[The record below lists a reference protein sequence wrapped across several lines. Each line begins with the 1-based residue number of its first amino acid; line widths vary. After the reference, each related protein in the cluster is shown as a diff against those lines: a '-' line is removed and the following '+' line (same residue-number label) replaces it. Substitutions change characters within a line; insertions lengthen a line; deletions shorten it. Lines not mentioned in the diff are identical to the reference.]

1 MKSEHKID
9 INNSIATRL
18 LKIVLSL
25 YLFIALITTLTQV
38 FLEYQFQ
45 KNNIRNDLVRIQR
58 TFEKS
63 LALDLWLLKQESLKS
78 TVEGMLEIPTI
89 IGVKIENTE
98 GEELAVGGTIL
109 QNGEIG
115 QVGLH
120 INLLTLKREE
130 TTVHAGKK
138 YNYEIFA
145 HEFPIVYTTQK
156 GTKNIGLATIYSGA
170 TVVFRLVKLGFI
182 LIIVN
187 AFIKT
192 IALWFIFLWVSEY
205 LLRRPL
211 TSLATSTEDISLENL
226 GSYRINIKT
235 SGRNELK
242 VLEESFNRMI
252 EKLHQSIVKTT
263 LLETKQSAMISN
275 ISDVIAIMGV
285 DGIIKYKSPNIEKW
299 FGWHPQDLVNTDGWL
314 TVHPDDSERIQ
325 NEFFHLLENDNTSTR
340 VEYRYKCK
348 DGSYKPIELTAM
360 NLTNNPAIGGVLI
373 NYHDITE
380 RKKAEDAI
388 KTKNIELISAKE
400 KAEAASIA
408 KSHFLANMSHEIRT
422 PMNGFMGIMQVLEH
436 TDLTEEQKNY
446 INISKTSSKALL
458 SVINDILD
466 YSKIEA
472 GMMTIEKSSFSL
484 HELMM
489 EVIDFFKLSVTKKS
503 LSIFSFIDEEIPD
516 KLMGDPF
523 RLRQI
528 LSNLIGNAVK
538 FTNEG
543 KIEVSVKKQAWI
555 QDGKIKLEF
564 MVKDSGIGIEKDQ
577 RESIFKS
584 FSQADNS
591 NTRKYGGTGLGLAI
605 SKTLVEMMEGEIWVE
620 SIINEGSTFFFTCSL
635 EVE

>member
-1 MKSEHKID
+1 
-9 INNSIATRL
+9 
-18 LKIVLSL
+18 LS
-25 YLFIALITTLTQV
+25 
-38 FLEYQFQ
+38 
-45 KNNIRNDLVRIQR
+45 
-58 TFEKS
+58 
-63 LALDLWLLKQESLKS
+63 
-78 TVEGMLEIPTI
+78 
-89 IGVKIENTE
+89 
-98 GEELAVGGTIL
+98 
-109 QNGEIG
+109 
-115 QVGLH
+115 
-120 INLLTLKREE
+120 
-130 TTVHAGKK
+130 
-138 YNYEIFA
+138 
-145 HEFPIVYTTQK
+145 
-156 GTKNIGLATIYSGA
+156 
-170 TVVFRLVKLGFI
+170 
-182 LIIVN
+182 
-187 AFIKT
+187 
-192 IALWFIFLWVSEY
+192 
-205 LLRRPL
+205 
-211 TSLATSTEDISLENL
+211 
-226 GSYRINIKT
+226 
-235 SGRNELK
+235 
-242 VLEESFNRMI
+242 
-252 EKLHQSIVKTT
+252 
-263 LLETKQSAMISN
+263 
-275 ISDVIAIMGV
+275 
-285 DGIIKYKSPNIEKW
+285 
-299 FGWHPQDLVNTDGWL
+299 
-314 TVHPDDSERIQ
+314 
-325 NEFFHLLENDNTSTR
+325 
-340 VEYRYKCK
+340 
-348 DGSYKPIELTAM
+348 
-360 NLTNNPAIGGVLI
+360 

>member
-38 FLEYQFQ
+38 FLEYQYQ

-156 GTKNIGLATIYSGA
+156 GTKNIGFATIYSGA

-192 IALWFIFLWVSEY
+192 IALWFIFLLVSEH

-348 DGSYKPIELTAM
+348 DGSYKPIELTAV

>member
-38 FLEYQFQ
+38 FLEYQYQ

-192 IALWFIFLWVSEY
+192 IALWFIFLLVSEH

-348 DGSYKPIELTAM
+348 DGSYKPIELTAV